1 MLPPG
6 IPGLVHG
13 LHLKTVHARQPPH
26 RLLVERNGGLV
37 LLAGLAQLQQ
47 FIPQGVQAVTDFV
60 IIVHGIKLTFRGTQ
74 DKTALAWPGKHGF
87 KGHMQNP
94 VLSLDKVSKNFGGHW
109 AVKDL
114 CLHIEPGTITGF
126 LGPNG
131 AGKST
136 SLRLGLGILAPTSGE
151 VRLFGQAP
159 SYESLDKVGFL
170 PEERGLYRKMQ
181 VLALITHFGRLKG
194 LSARNART
202 RGQEL
207 LERLELGHAGKM
219 KVRELSKGM
228 AQKVQI
234 VAALVHDPQFVILD
248 EPFSGLD
255 PVNQKVLEDLI
266 RDLHAHGATILF
278 STHVMEH
285 AERLCDRIVLL
296 SRGEKIFDGS
306 VDAAL
311 GTLPRMVRLDTSMDA
326 DPGAVLGSLATRVE
340 EIPAELD
347 DTTRHVVEL
356 AHNVS
361 AQDVLKACVEGGL
374 PLRGFE
380 PAQRHLHDVFVHL
393 VEGQS

>member
-1 MLPPG
+1 M
-6 IPGLVHG
+6 V
-13 LHLKTVHARQPPH
+13 
-26 RLLVERNGGLV
+26 
-37 LLAGLAQLQQ
+37 
-47 FIPQGVQAVTDFV
+47 D
-60 IIVHGIKLTFRGTQ
+60 
-74 DKTALAWPGKHGF
+74 
-87 KGHMQNP
+87 P
-94 VLSLDKVSKNFGGHW
+94 VLSLGHVSKNFGGQW
-109 AVKDL
+109 AVRDL
-114 CLHIEPGTITGF
+114 CLQIAPGTITGF

-136 SLRLGLGILAPTSGE
+136 SLRLGLGILAPNSGE
-151 VRLFGQAP
+151 VRLFGAPP
-159 SYESLDKVGFL
+159 SYQQLDRVGFL

-194 LSARNART
+194 MHARHARA

-207 LERLELGHAGKM
+207 LEQLDLGHAAKM

-234 VAALVHDPQFVILD
+234 VAALVHDPEFIILD

-266 RDLHAHGATILF
+266 RDLHARGATILF

-311 GTLPRMVRLDTSMDA
+311 GTLPRMVRLDTARDA
-326 DPGAVLGSLATRVE
+326 VPAALLGRLAARVE
-340 EIPAELD
+340 EIPAESD
-347 DTTRHVVEL
+347 DISRFQVEL
-356 AHNVS
+356 AHD
-361 AQDVLKACVEGGL
+361 ATTQDVLKACVDGGL
-374 PLRGFE
+374 GLRGFE

-393 VEGQS
+393 VERGGRE